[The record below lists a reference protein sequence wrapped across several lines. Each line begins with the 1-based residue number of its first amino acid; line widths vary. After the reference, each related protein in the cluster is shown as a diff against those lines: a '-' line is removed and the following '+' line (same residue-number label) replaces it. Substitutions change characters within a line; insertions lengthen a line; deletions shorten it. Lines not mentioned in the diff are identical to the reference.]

1 MDKTAILREI
11 FDQRILA
18 IITILMEEPQKY
30 FSLTEIATSAN
41 INVATTLRI
50 LKKLAG
56 KEVVEKNTLGKS
68 SFYRL
73 KESEKTIT
81 LRRMLQRE
89 EHLHLF
95 LDKIK
100 NISQVKRVLLESR
113 TENEAKLIVI
123 GEGLEEGK
131 INPIT
136 EEIKRKNNFS
146 IKFVILSEK
155 QFEKINSIGIFNLD
169 KKILWQR

>member
-18 IITILMEEPQKY
+18 IVNILIEEPQKY
-30 FSLTEIATSAN
+30 FSLTEIANSIN

-50 LKKLAG
+50 LKKLVD
-56 KEVVEKNTLGKS
+56 KEVVEKNTMGKS

-81 LRRMLQRE
+81 LRRMLQKE
-89 EHLHLF
+89 EHLHVF
-95 LDKIK
+95 LDRIK
-100 NISQVKRVLLESR
+100 NIAQVKKVLLENR
-113 TENEAKLIVI
+113 TENEAKLIII
-123 GEGLEEGK
+123 GDVQEEK
-131 INPIT
+131 INSIV
-136 EEIKRKNNFS
+136 EEIKKRNNFS
-146 IKFVILSEK
+146 VKFVILSEK
-155 QFEKINSIGIFNLD
+155 QFEKISSMEIFNLD